1 MFYDG
6 ISKWSY
12 TMSTFVQNSGFM
24 VFYEGTRKSAYR
36 KSKSG
41 NEQKLKMHI
50 LYNVQNSGFMVFSKD
65 TRKKPWG
72 KCKFGTGQKLKI
84 AVIYVNIM

>member
-1 MFYDG
+1 MLFYNSYLFLIQNQKITVLIVFYDG

-12 TMSTFVQNSGFM
+12 TMSTF
-24 VFYEGTRKSAYR
+24 
-36 KSKSG
+36 
-41 NEQKLKMHI
+41 
-50 LYNVQNSGFMVFSKD
+50 VQNSGFMVFSKD